1 MKKKLPPIIFFG
13 TSSYSLT
20 SLRALVEHGFD
31 VVAVVTKPDSRSGRG
46 HKLAQPPVKQFA
58 VQRGIPVWQPTK
70 LRDIAADI
78 MALQPVAGVLVS
90 YGKII
95 PQAIL
100 DLFTPGII
108 NLHPSLLPQ
117 WRGPSP
123 IESAIAHQ
131 NDITGVTLM
140 QLSAQMDAGPIYC
153 HESYRLLGRETKPAL
168 YEHLFAIGSQLLVR
182 TLPAILSGELQPLA
196 QKEDLASYCQP
207 LSKKQSRIDPT
218 TLSAAAAEA
227 HVRAYVGF
235 PRSRLTIA
243 GRDLII
249 TAAHPADHPEHP
261 LAVQCRDGAYL
272 VVDQLITPAGKTVSA
287 ADYLRGY
294 PLT

>member
-78 MALQPVAGVLVS
+78 TALQPVAGVLVS

-182 TLPAILSGELQPLA
+182 TLPAILSGELRPLA

-235 PRSRLTIA
+235 PRSRLIIA

>member
-78 MALQPVAGVLVS
+78 TALQPVAGVLVS

-153 HESYRLLGRETKPAL
+153 HESHRLLGRETKPAL

-196 QKEDLASYCQP
+196 QKEGLASYCQP

>member
-46 HKLAQPPVKQFA
+46 HKLVQPPVKQFA

-78 MALQPVAGVLVS
+78 TALQPVAGVLVS

-182 TLPAILSGELQPLA
+182 TLPAILSGELRPLA

>member
-46 HKLAQPPVKQFA
+46 HKLVQPPVKQFA

-78 MALQPVAGVLVS
+78 TALQPVAGVLVS

-153 HESYRLLGRETKPAL
+153 HESHRLLGHETKPAL

>member
-182 TLPAILSGELQPLA
+182 TLPAILSGELRPLA

>member
-78 MALQPVAGVLVS
+78 TALQPVAGVLVS

-182 TLPAILSGELQPLA
+182 TLPAILSGELRPLA

>member
-20 SLRALVEHGFD
+20 SLQALVEHGFD

-78 MALQPVAGVLVS
+78 TALQPVAGVLVS

-153 HESYRLLGRETKPAL
+153 HESYRLLGHETKPAL

-182 TLPAILSGELQPLA
+182 TLPAILSGELRPLA